1 MTTNPYISNYTNT
14 QEQNLVEG
22 ITIEIIQAV
31 GQDCIY
37 VPRDYFAI
45 DKLFGEDP
53 ASAFTKAFTLEMYLL
68 NYKSFDGSNNL
79 LMNFSCEAYVIGTR
93 IFKSLPPSGLS

>member
-22 ITIEIIQAV
+22 ITIEIIQAM

-68 NYKSFDGSNNL
+68 NYKSLTYYTL
-79 LMNFSCEAYVIGTR
+79 LYLR
-93 IFKSLPPSGLS
+93 